1 MLDIVFDTKRDWRV
15 PLKSFSPVSS
25 SPPTRDIIVAM
36 RVLLMLVMSAAT
48 FEDLSSGSGI
58 VARLYA
64 GSTPAKHLIETMV
77 GGVALLDYDNDG
89 KLDIYLANGAEQPSL
104 TKTSP
109 AHSNRL
115 YRNLGNFKFEDV
127 TDKAGVAGFGF
138 DIGVA
143 AADYDN
149 DGNTDLFIAGV
160 AGNLLYRN
168 LGNGTFEDVTLKAKL
183 SKPTTKPWAVAAG
196 WFDMENDGDLD
207 LFVVNYVQWNPA
219 SEPVCGGAIRT
230 FCHPR
235 EYKPLTNTLYR
246 NNADG
251 SFTDVS
257 VESGIAAHPGKG
269 MGLAFG
275 DIDGDNLLD
284 IFVTN
289 DTESNF
295 LFHNLGKGR
304 FNEIA
309 GPAGVA
315 FNDDGRALS
324 AMGADFRDWDND
336 GRDDLFL
343 TALTN
348 ETFPLYRNAGKL
360 QFTDRTYAS
369 LVGKATLAFSGWSN
383 GVYDM
388 DNDGLK
394 DLFAA
399 CSDVQDN
406 TELYSGR
413 ASKQRNL
420 LMINRGDGSF
430 AAQLIGSAA
439 RHRGAAFGDLDGDGQ
454 IDAVITRIGD
464 TPLVL
469 KNSFGANRHWL
480 SLRLRGTTSNRSAIG
495 ASVEI
500 QTADGRKQTNRVSSA
515 VGYAS
520 SSELAVHFGL
530 GRATSVATL
539 TIRWPSG
546 KIQTLK
552 SPTIDRYL
560 DVNEP

>member
-1 MLDIVFDTKRDWRV
+1 
-15 PLKSFSPVSS
+15 
-25 SPPTRDIIVAM
+25 M
-36 RVLLMLVMSAAT
+36 RVLLLMMMSAAT
-48 FEDLSSGSGI
+48 FEELGSESG
-58 VARLYA
+58 VLATLYA

-104 TKTSP
+104 NKANP
-109 AHSNRL
+109 AQWNRL

-127 TDKAGVAGFGF
+127 TVKAGVAGLGF
-138 DIGVA
+138 DVGVA

-149 DGNTDLFIAGV
+149 DGHTDLFVAGV
-160 AGNLLYRN
+160 ASNLLYRN
-168 LGNGTFEDVTLKAKL
+168 RGNGSFEDVTLQAKL
-183 SKPTTKPWAVAAG
+183 NKPASKPWAVAAG

-207 LFVVNYVQWNPA
+207 LLVVNYVRWNPA
-219 SEPVCGGAIRT
+219 MEPACGGPIRT

-235 EYKPLTNTLYR
+235 EYKPLTNSLYR
-246 NNADG
+246 NNGDG
-251 SFTDVS
+251 TFSDVS

-275 DIDGDNLLD
+275 DINGDQLLD
-284 IFVTN
+284 IFITN
-289 DTESNF
+289 DTEPNF
-295 LFHNLGKGR
+295 LFQNLGKGK
-304 FNEIA
+304 FSEIA

-348 ETFPLYRNAGKL
+348 ETFPLYRNAGKM
-360 QFTDRTYAS
+360 QFADRTYAS

-383 GVYDM
+383 GIYDFN
-388 DNDGLK
+388 NDGLK

-406 TELYSGR
+406 TEQFSGR

-420 LMINRGDGSF
+420 FMLNRGNGSF
-430 AAQLIGSAA
+430 EAQAIGSAA

-454 IDAVITRIGD
+454 IDAVISRIGEA
-464 TPLVL
+464 PVL
-469 KNSFGANRHWL
+469 LRNSFGKNQHWI
-480 SLRLRGTTSNRSAIG
+480 SLRLKGTKSNRSAIG
-495 ASVEI
+495 AAVEI
-500 QTADGRKQTNRVSSA
+500 QTTDGRRQTNRVSSA

-530 GRATSVATL
+530 GGATGIDTL
-539 TIRWPSG
+539 TIRWPNG
-546 KIQTLK
+546 KSQVVK
-552 SPTIDRYL
+552 SPSIDRYL
-560 DVNEP
+560 EIVEP

>member
-1 MLDIVFDTKRDWRV
+1 M
-15 PLKSFSPVSS
+15 
-25 SPPTRDIIVAM
+25 AM
-36 RVLLMLVMSAAT
+36 RLLLMLAMSAAT

-58 VARLYA
+58 VARLQA

-77 GGVALLDYDNDG
+77 GGVGLLDYDNDG
-89 KLDIYLANGAEQPSL
+89 KLDVYLVNGAEQPSL

-109 AHSNRL
+109 AHWNRL

-127 TDKAGVAGFGF
+127 TERAGVAGVGF

-143 AADYDN
+143 AGDYDN

-168 LGNGTFEDVTLKAKL
+168 RGNGTFEDVTLKAKL
-183 SKPTTKPWAVAAG
+183 GKPASKPWAVAAG

-207 LFVVNYVQWNPA
+207 LFVVNYVKWDPGI
-219 SEPVCGGAIRT
+219 EPVCGGAIRT

-235 EYKPLTNTLYR
+235 EYIGQPNSLYR
-246 NNADG
+246 NNGDG
-251 SFTDVS
+251 TFTDVS
-257 VESGIAAHPGKG
+257 VESGVAAHMGKG
-269 MGLAFG
+269 MGIAFG
-275 DIDGDNLLD
+275 DIDSDQLPD

-289 DTESNF
+289 DTEPNF
-295 LFHNLGKGR
+295 LFHNMGKGK
-304 FNEIA
+304 FSQIA
-309 GPAGVA
+309 DPAGVA

-324 AMGADFRDWDND
+324 AMGVDFRDWDND

-369 LVGKATLAFSGWSN
+369 LVGKATLAWSGWSN
-383 GVYDM
+383 GIYDFN
-388 DNDGLK
+388 NDGLK

-413 ASKQRNL
+413 ASKQSNL

-430 AAQLIGSAA
+430 AAQAVGNPA

-454 IDAVITRIGD
+454 IDAVITRIGEA
-464 TPLVL
+464 PLVL
-469 KNSFGANRHWL
+469 KNSFGDGKHWL
-480 SLRLRGTTSNRSAIG
+480 SLRLRGTSSNRSAIG
-495 ASVEI
+495 ATIEI
-500 QTADGRKQTNRVSSA
+500 QTLDGHKQTNRVSSA

-530 GRATSVATL
+530 GRATKVATL

-552 SPTIDRYL
+552 FPAVDRYL
-560 DVNEP
+560 DVTEP